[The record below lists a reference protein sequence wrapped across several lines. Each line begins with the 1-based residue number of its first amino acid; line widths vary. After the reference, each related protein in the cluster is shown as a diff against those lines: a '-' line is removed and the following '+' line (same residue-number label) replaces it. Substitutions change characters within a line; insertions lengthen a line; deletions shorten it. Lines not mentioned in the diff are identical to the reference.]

1 MSITVNAGTLVGP
14 HHLKRGEKNQD
25 AFAFLTENGY
35 GVVAVADGAGSLS
48 LSDIGAHIASST
60 SVNEAMDALNAGCS
74 PEESVQK
81 GIETARDAL
90 LNRDDF
96 KLLGCTLALAVI
108 TDDGWATG
116 VVGDAFTVV
125 SYDTDNHE
133 LVRPESVSEFANI
146 TKLLTSNDYNPIYKS
161 GDEEVVAL
169 SVSSDGLD
177 QTSIKDDF
185 PSAGFWNPI
194 ITRSIDGSMDV
205 QKFLYFMND
214 SEKIYDDTT
223 LAVATRSPEE

>member
-1 MSITVNAGTLVGP
+1 MSITVSAGTLVGP

-25 AFAFLTENGY
+25 AVAFLTENGY

-60 SVNEAMDALNAGCS
+60 SVNEAMDALNSGCS

-81 GIETARDAL
+81 GIEIARDAL

-108 TDDGWATG
+108 TDEGWATG

-133 LVRPESVSEFANI
+133 LVRPESTSEFTNV
-146 TKLLTSNDYNPIYKS
+146 TKLLTSNDYDPLYKS
-161 GDEEVVAL
+161 GDDRVVAL

-177 QTSIKDDF
+177 DTSIKDNF
-185 PSAGFWNPI
+185 PSAGFWNPVVS
-194 ITRSIDGSMDV
+194 RSLDGNMDI
-205 QKFLYFMND
+205 QAFLYHMND
-214 SEKIYDDTT
+214 KELIYDDTT
-223 LAVATRSPEE
+223 LGVMTRD